1 MAYPRTA
8 ESLRKKGVGVS
19 LTGETIARV
28 TVLAGG
34 IGERSKF
41 LGEIIVLGLERRYGS
56 NWQVVA
62 DAIRIAE
69 ADKQEVEAA

>member
-1 MAYPRTA
+1 MAYPRTTD
-8 ESLRKKGVGVS
+8 SLRKKGVGVS
-19 LTGETIARV
+19 LTGQTIDRV

-34 IGERSKF
+34 MGKRSEF
-41 LGEIIVLGLERRYGS
+41 LGEIIVLGLERRFGS

-69 ADKQEVEAA
+69 ADKQEIEAA